1 MLYKTLGATDL
12 RVSAIGQ
19 GATHVGSYA
28 RYDDCAAGE
37 RIKGWRIGIDLGMN
51 LIDTADMYGGGL
63 SEELVGKAV
72 KGIRD
77 KVVLATKFNPRGGDT
92 CSAVLAAAEGS
103 LRRLDTDRIDL
114 YQIHFPNP
122 LIPVEPVVE
131 ALTRLVS
138 DGKVCHVGVSNFTTE
153 DMQEVRGLFPPG
165 IVSNQVEYNLVDR
178 SPETEMLPY
187 CRQNLITM
195 NAYSPLGQGN
205 LPLPQTSLQC
215 LKAMAE
221 KYQKSLFQLALRW
234 AISKPNVIALTKASD
249 AGHIR
254 ENAAATSFEIDP
266 DDLAMIDGL
275 ATPEVVHV
283 HAEEISLDS
292 PDGRPTYASLEE
304 ALRNAAD
311 LVPSPEMM
319 AGDIVRHRSVKP
331 IRLTS
336 FNDPRGQ
343 YLYRLDPYDFL
354 GQLRKYWAWVI
365 AYEETKPIPALVI
378 SQNIRSV

>member
-1 MLYKTLGATDL
+1 MLYKTLGSTDL
-12 RVSAIGQ
+12 KVSAIGQ

-28 RYDDCAAGE
+28 RYDDDAARE
-37 RIKGWRIGIDLGMN
+37 RIKGWRIGIELGMN

-63 SEELVGKAV
+63 SEELVGRAV

-92 CSAVLAAAEGS
+92 CSAVLAAAEES
-103 LRRLDTDRIDL
+103 LRRLDTDHIDL
-114 YQIHFPNP
+114 YQVHFPNP
-122 LIPVEPVVE
+122 LIPVEPVAE
-131 ALTRLVS
+131 ALTRLLT
-138 DGKVCHVGVSNFTTE
+138 DGKVRHVGVSNFTTE
-153 DMQEVRGLFPPG
+153 DMQEIRSLLPPG

-187 CRQNLITM
+187 CRQNRITM
-195 NAYSPLGQGN
+195 IAYSPLGQGN
-205 LPLPQTSLQC
+205 LPMAEASLQY

-221 KYQKSLFQLALRW
+221 KYQKSVFQLALRW
-234 AISKPNVIALTKASD
+234 LVSKPNVIALTKASD

-254 ENAAATSFEIDP
+254 ENAAAGQFEIDP
-266 DDLAMIDGL
+266 DDLAAIDGL

-283 HAEEISLDS
+283 PADEISLDS
-292 PDGRPTYASLEE
+292 PDGRPTYTSLEE

-311 LVPSPEMM
+311 LIPSPEMM
-319 AGDIVRHRSVKP
+319 AQDLVRRKSAKP
-331 IRLTS
+331 IQLTG
-336 FNDPRGQ
+336 FKDPRGR

-365 AYEETKPIPALVI
+365 TYEKTKPIPALVI
-378 SQNIRSV
+378 RHNIRSV